1 MRFTRNSIMDYL
13 FHSKLPFLKV
23 MRIQISTIR
32 PGYFR
37 VTAYT
42 KDDLILPT
50 ASWVPMLF
58 FKFEQNFYGLHT
70 SLEERDL
77 IISASQLLDIL
88 SPAYRHPLL
97 DYVAFD
103 DETTNFFQTLRD
115 TLPLW
120 NDPKLWQQA
129 TVTEDGFA
137 FEHDLLQNAV
147 EQKLMD
153 SGLTKEDTLAL
164 LPFFQNGGWPMQTSH
179 VFDGVKMALRLSEP
193 EENEENWLLETV
205 LISPNTAKHWTPAT
219 SKRKL
224 PIADAL
230 PKKWANLADDIEQL
244 QKQIMEL
251 IQLNAESTHFIHAS
265 FNDQEVRDFLRQE
278 LSKLQALGFDVILPA
293 WLKEL
298 KQSKMRVRVSANNQS
313 SRSVAGLDDLLTFK
327 WQFSMNGEEISAE
340 AFKKLVD
347 EKREFVRVG
356 TEWFRIDAEW
366 LNEMRELMEQAKEEN
381 WTVRDLL
388 FRELPE
394 TLTAPLEE
402 DTEEDAE
409 RDDPLFAFEMQ
420 QSLQT
425 FIEQLQNKKGLP
437 KVTVPAKLHAEL
449 RPYQQEGFEW
459 LVFMRDQKFGACLA
473 DDMGLG
479 KTVQLITYMLHTVS
493 VLQIDKPTLI
503 VCPTSVVGNW
513 QKELTRFAPDLKVY
527 THYGPRRLKGEDL
540 TSYIATQRP
549 HVILSTYGTVTQDTD
564 DLQLIDWSTVAL
576 DEAQNIKNMQT
587 LQSRAIRKLKG
598 DHHIA
603 LTGTPVENRLS
614 ELWAIFDFIHKGYL
628 GSIGKFSEQF
638 IIPIERN
645 ESEAH
650 KRVLR
655 TKIRPFLLRRSK
667 RDPELQLNLPDKQE
681 SHVFCA
687 LSTEQAA
694 LYEGYI
700 QDTLATLEQL
710 TGFEK
715 KGRILK
721 MLNKLKQL
729 CNHPALYL
737 KEPFDDAKTMMDR
750 SVKLKRVIEMTKEI
764 IDSGEQCLIF
774 TQYIGMGNL
783 IQHCLTELYDV
794 DAPFLTGS
802 MPKQQRDRL
811 VEGFQAGEFPVFLL
825 SLKAGGTG
833 LNLTAATHVLHA
845 DRWWNPAVE
854 NQATDRAYRIGQTK
868 FVQVHKFVTIGTI
881 EEKIDKMIALKSTL
895 SEELIQSSKWL
906 TELDDAELMDLLVL
920 DTSQLK

>member
-1 MRFTRNSIMDYL
+1 MRFTRNATMDYL

-23 MRIQISTIR
+23 MRIQISAIR

-77 IISASQLLDIL
+77 IISASQLLDVL
-88 SPAYRHPLL
+88 SPVYRHPLL

-103 DETTNFFQTLRD
+103 DDTTNFFQTLRD

-164 LPFFQNGGWPMQTSH
+164 VPFFQNGGWPMQTSH

-230 PKKWANLADDIEQL
+230 PKKWANLTHDIEQL
-244 QKQIMEL
+244 QKQIIEL

-298 KQSKMRVRVSANNQS
+298 KQSKMRVRVSANNKS

-366 LNEMRELMEQAKEEN
+366 LN
-381 WTVRDLL
+381 
-388 FRELPE
+388 
-394 TLTAPLEE
+394 
-402 DTEEDAE
+402 
-409 RDDPLFAFEMQ
+409 
-420 QSLQT
+420 
-425 FIEQLQNKKGLP
+425 
-437 KVTVPAKLHAEL
+437 
-449 RPYQQEGFEW
+449 
-459 LVFMRDQKFGACLA
+459 
-473 DDMGLG
+473 
-479 KTVQLITYMLHTVS
+479 
-493 VLQIDKPTLI
+493 
-503 VCPTSVVGNW
+503 
-513 QKELTRFAPDLKVY
+513 
-527 THYGPRRLKGEDL
+527 
-540 TSYIATQRP
+540 
-549 HVILSTYGTVTQDTD
+549 
-564 DLQLIDWSTVAL
+564 
-576 DEAQNIKNMQT
+576 
-587 LQSRAIRKLKG
+587 
-598 DHHIA
+598 
-603 LTGTPVENRLS
+603 
-614 ELWAIFDFIHKGYL
+614 
-628 GSIGKFSEQF
+628 
-638 IIPIERN
+638 
-645 ESEAH
+645 
-650 KRVLR
+650 
-655 TKIRPFLLRRSK
+655 
-667 RDPELQLNLPDKQE
+667 
-681 SHVFCA
+681 
-687 LSTEQAA
+687 
-694 LYEGYI
+694 
-700 QDTLATLEQL
+700 
-710 TGFEK
+710 
-715 KGRILK
+715 
-721 MLNKLKQL
+721 
-729 CNHPALYL
+729 
-737 KEPFDDAKTMMDR
+737 
-750 SVKLKRVIEMTKEI
+750 
-764 IDSGEQCLIF
+764 
-774 TQYIGMGNL
+774 
-783 IQHCLTELYDV
+783 
-794 DAPFLTGS
+794 
-802 MPKQQRDRL
+802 
-811 VEGFQAGEFPVFLL
+811 
-825 SLKAGGTG
+825 
-833 LNLTAATHVLHA
+833 
-845 DRWWNPAVE
+845 
-854 NQATDRAYRIGQTK
+854 
-868 FVQVHKFVTIGTI
+868 
-881 EEKIDKMIALKSTL
+881 
-895 SEELIQSSKWL
+895 
-906 TELDDAELMDLLVL
+906 
-920 DTSQLK
+920 